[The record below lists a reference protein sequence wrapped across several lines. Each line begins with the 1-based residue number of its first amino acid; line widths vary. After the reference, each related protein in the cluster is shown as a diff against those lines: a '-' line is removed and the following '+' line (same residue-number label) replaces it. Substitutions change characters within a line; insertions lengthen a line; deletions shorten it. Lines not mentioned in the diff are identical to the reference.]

1 MGGRLWSGIS
11 KSPRRTSR
19 RPTCWTS
26 FRTRHNSWRT
36 ITSTSLRKRRARV
49 ADLLGVKHCP
59 QTKAHLGR
67 HRLPL
72 AQKERRQKPF
82 EGSRH
87 QEKKE
92 RHHVRRRQQ
101 SACPSLLGCLEYG
114 KRGDS
119 PGDCC
124 R

>member
-11 KSPRRTSR
+11 KSPLRTSR

-36 ITSTSLRKRRARV
+36 ITSTSLRKRHARV
-49 ADLLGVKHCP
+49 ADLLGVKPCP

-72 AQKERRQKPF
+72 AQKERRQKP
-82 EGSRH
+82 STCRD
-87 QEKKE
+87 
-92 RHHVRRRQQ
+92 
-101 SACPSLLGCLEYG
+101 L
-114 KRGDS
+114 S
-119 PGDCC
+119 PGEEGEPSCPQKTTKHLPVVT
-124 R
+124 